1 MPDGFDHIL
10 VVYDGSRASRKALV
24 DAAAI
29 ADEHEAEISVVA
41 LVDHQR
47 ANLGCARCGLAATYW
62 NGVLDG
68 MAGGDL
74 AAARRILGE
83 RDPEPRFEIVSGAGP
98 SGVRRAVARLGCDLV
113 LVPARGPLR
122 GRLAR
127 QVRRRVTAGVVG
139 VSAA

>member
-1 MPDGFDHIL
+1 MREGFDHIL
-10 VVYDGSRASRKALV
+10 VVYDGSGAARQALV

-29 ADEHEAEISVVA
+29 ADEHDSEISVVA
-41 LVDHQR
+41 LVPHQQH
-47 ANLGCARCGLAATYW
+47 NVGCGRCGVRSVYW
-62 NGVLDG
+62 NGVIDE
-68 MAGGDL
+68 MAESDL

-83 RDPEPRFEIVSGAGP
+83 RDPEAHFEIVSGAGA

-113 LVPARGPLR
+113 LVPARGPLH

-139 VSAA
+139 VRAT